1 MERTGEERQEVFRRS
16 LLWLRSEVV
25 RELGRSQQEWEEQK
39 RFYICCGVE
48 PASYSNELKVDRT
61 ERFGG
66 CGELVEIKK

>member
-1 MERTGEERQEVFRRS
+1 M
-16 LLWLRSEVV
+16 V

-48 PASYSNELKVDRT
+48 PASYSNELEVDRT
-61 ERFGG
+61 EWFGG